1 MTVHALLLLLSHYH
15 TTLFASPQRPSPHT
29 RYTRFWT
36 RSSPL
41 YARVALLLRTIQYTE
56 LLCEMCAKRYSE
68 KLRWRLIVFLEIL
81 KALCRMIL
89 MRVTG
94 GRMTVSPPSAEREPQ
109 VPSTSTDPL
118 DEEENER
125 HEWKMPRTG
134 LQLPPLPQ
142 TSSSSTSSI
151 AAFLSTRVISADE
164 IKAANRLVSRL
175 RTVQGQAAELL
186 WIIRPV
192 VYALAMQRLRG
203 NKRDWRP
210 WALGVA
216 MELTARGL
224 GRRDLRER
232 GAGGWRS
239 VTTLE
244 KEEWVKRGW
253 GVAWWGLRGAFFE
266 DVSRKWIDR
275 FAARLKGKPLLD
287 MLGTVIEDYAYLWD
301 EYYFSTAT
309 M

>member
-1 MTVHALLLLLSHYH
+1 MTVHSLLLLLSHYH
-15 TTLFASPQRPSPHT
+15 TTLFASPQRPSAHT

-36 RSSPL
+36 LSSPL

-68 KLRWRLIVFLEIL
+68 KLRWRLIVFLEII
-81 KALCRMIL
+81 KALCRMVL

-94 GRMTVSPPSAEREPQ
+94 GRMAVSPPSAEREPQ
-109 VPSTSTDPL
+109 VPAASTDSL
-118 DEEENER
+118 DEDENER
-125 HEWKMPRTG
+125 QEWKMPRTG
-134 LQLPPLPQ
+134 LHLPPLPP
-142 TSSSSTSSI
+142 TSSSSASSI

-175 RTVQGQAAELL
+175 RSVQGQAAELL

-192 VYALAMQRLRG
+192 VYALAMQRLRA

-266 DVSRKWIDR
+266 DVSRKWIDG